1 MKNIKYKIRYF
12 FEGVQNIIKWI
23 PIIYHDKDWDHTF
36 IYKILQFK
44 LTQQSKYIGGHN
56 RHMSAIRDSN
66 RMDLIAKLLELNS
79 NEFYDTEYMDYHES
93 EMVWS
98 EVEGKPN
105 LLELDILEFSNNF
118 DEYFKKYPN
127 MYRRVLKMDEPI
139 FKLDYTKK
147 TIAMNIAY
155 YNQRRCHKL
164 IFKLLERNI
173 EKFWD

>member
-1 MKNIKYKIRYF
+1 MKSHIREF
-12 FEGVQNIIKWI
+12 ITGVKNLIKWF
-23 PIIYHDKDWDHTF
+23 PIIWNDRDWDHTF

-56 RHMSAIRDSN
+56 RHVSAIRDSN

-79 NEFYDTEYMDYHES
+79 NEFYDIEYMDYHES
-93 EMVWS
+93 EMVWLD
-98 EVEGKPN
+98 VPDRPDLK
-105 LLELDILEFSNNF
+105 ELDIVELSNNF

-139 FKLDYTKK
+139 FELDSTKK
-147 TIAMNIAY
+147 TIAMNIAH
-155 YNQRRCHKL
+155 YNQKRCHNL
-164 IFKLLERNI
+164 IFKLLETNI